1 MSINKQYSDKAHAKI
16 NLYLD
21 VISKRN
27 DGFHN
32 IKSIMQSVSLYDR
45 IDLMITEHEN
55 DILTCNVPGIPTDEG
70 NLAIKAVN
78 AFRESLGLDFGVKL
92 HLEKNIPSAAGLG
105 GGSSDAAAVLR
116 LLKLAVGADISDNK
130 MIKIAERV
138 GADVPFCLFG
148 GTMLASG
155 KGEELSRLSVCP
167 KLYLVVAIKGEGVST
182 PWAYSRLD
190 EQFGDF
196 GGIRDEGR
204 LDNLLNA
211 LTNHDSKGVVS
222 NLYNIFEAVVEGE
235 RPMVSHIKE
244 TLLACGSSA
253 VLMSGSGP
261 SVLGFFDEKG
271 QALAAVDALR
281 CEGAKAY
288 FCTT

>member
-271 QALAAVDALR
+271 QALAADDALR